1 MESMHIK
8 LHHGSSL
15 YIMTAKKKKSFSSCI
30 QYLNEANVAWR

>member
-15 YIMTAKKKKSFSSCI
+15 YIMTAKKKKVLVHVS
-30 QYLNEANVAWR
+30 NT